1 MDPRKQLEILKG
13 SFESGI
19 IDKEEYEKWKEKL
32 EPDVKEFDKK
42 IEEINKEPEEQS
54 KKSSNASELDE
65 RELASASRKQITR
78 SQSSEK
84 VLIISIAV
92 IVLLFIAVLAFS
104 VFYKQQPKTLE
115 DLHVLNLKGE
125 LKPEQG
131 YVYEGVYSF
140 VTLDNLW
147 YTQLT
152 SPKGTKI
159 YSLALRYSPRDL
171 KDIVIEGNLDKDF
184 FDQQSEF
191 FVTFNPTGR
200 EFSYIGLAVA
210 DFNTHMSKVFE
221 KKPIAACDRNETE
234 PCKNRPI
241 VTCED
246 KDKLVLYIKESE
258 RFRAYYS
265 NNCIVVEG
273 DGFDLVRGVDRILYN
288 LYNIMEQEEV

>member
-1 MDPRKQLEILKG
+1 MEPRKQLEILKG

-42 IEEINKEPEEQS
+42 IEEINKEPEEGP
-54 KKSSNASELDE
+54 K
-65 RELASASRKQITR
+65 
-78 SQSSEK
+78 SSEK
-84 VLIISIAV
+84 SLIVVVSA
-92 IVLLFIAVLAFS
+92 IVLLFAAIFAFS
-104 VFYKQQPKTLE
+104 IFNKQQPKTLE

-131 YVYEGVYSF
+131 YVYKGVYSF
-140 VTLDNLW
+140 VTLDDLW

-159 YSLALRYSPRDL
+159 YSLALRYSPKDL
-171 KDIVIEGNLDKDF
+171 KDIVIEGSLDKDF
-184 FDQQSEF
+184 FNSKNEF

-234 PCKNRPI
+234 PCRNRPI

-246 KDKLVLYIKESE
+246 KDKLVLYIQESDL
-258 RFRAYYS
+258 FRTYY
-265 NNCIVVEG
+265 NDNCIVVEG
-273 DGFDLVRGVDRILYN
+273 NGFDLVKGVDRILYN
-288 LYNIMEQEEV
+288 LYNVMEQEEV